1 MNAVAGGWAG
11 LRNSAVCA
19 IPWHVPWCA
28 MVMHTLAHRATCHTE
43 QGCALP
49 CLIHKRL
56 IGPRR
61 TRGGEDER
69 GGRRLGL
76 KKQEIK
82 ESGEIGMILRFSPES
97 GVLRRSHRLKKREIK
112 ENSKIV
118 KKYVTLVKK

>member
-1 MNAVAGGWAG
+1 MDGKDGTSILEGRDGIA
-11 LRNSAVCA
+11 
-19 IPWHVPWCA
+19 
-28 MVMHTLAHRATCHTE
+28 
-43 QGCALP
+43 

-56 IGPRR
+56 PGAP
-61 TRGGEDER
+61 
-69 GGRRLGL
+69 GRPEVEQGAYGWKLGL

-97 GVLRRSHRLKKREIK
+97 GVLRRSHRLKKRGIK